1 MMLSTLV
8 HEIAVYPFLVKWI
21 PTILK
26 RIVIGSLLTLLFNIT
41 YLVIS
46 VVQAAD
52 ENKSIFTGIIDTF
65 WIELLHSAHIVLLLY
80 TAILEFVCAQT
91 PHNLKGFVIGYTW
104 CTYSLASI
112 LAAVTFSIVVANTN
126 NSSNY
131 GAVIFCSVATGL
143 SLISLILMCLAYWY
157 KQRVRDSDETQ
168 TPYTWVE
175 GVYRKYFRKF
185 VDIPGSFLYLAN
197 IIINRV
203 KKCNAGRKCEITN
216 V

>member
-1 MMLSTLV
+1 MTFTS
-8 HEIAVYPFLVKWI
+8 
-21 PTILK
+21 
-26 RIVIGSLLTLLFNIT
+26 IVILNLDR
-41 YLVIS
+41 LVM
-46 VVQAAD
+46 QAAD

-65 WIELLHSAHIVLLLY
+65 WIELLHSVISAQIVLLLY
-80 TAILEFVCAQT
+80 TAMLEFVCAQT
-91 PHNLKGFVIGYTW
+91 PQNLKGFMIGYTW

-143 SLISLILMCLAYWY
+143 SLISLILMCLLAYWY

-175 GVYRKYFRKF
+175 GVYRKYF
-185 VDIPGSFLYLAN
+185 PESS
-197 IIINRV
+197 
-203 KKCNAGRKCEITN
+203 
-216 V
+216 